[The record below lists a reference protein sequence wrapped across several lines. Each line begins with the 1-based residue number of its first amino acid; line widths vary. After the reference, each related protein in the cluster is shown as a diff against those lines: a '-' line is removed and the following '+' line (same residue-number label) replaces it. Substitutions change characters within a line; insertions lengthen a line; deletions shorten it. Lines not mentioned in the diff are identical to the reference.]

1 MQNGTYSF
9 IDVTASITGPGG
21 SFDLGYGSAN
31 AKEGI
36 TITRTQDRNNMI
48 IGADGSAMH
57 SLRADRSGSVT
68 VRLLKT
74 SNRNAMLQNMFNAQS
89 IDASLWGQ
97 NLISISHKTLKDKAV
112 CSSCAF
118 LRDPDMAYAEDGD
131 IVEWTFQ
138 CGQIDII
145 RGSL

>member
-9 IDVTASITGPGG
+9 IDYNATLVGPGG
-21 SFDLGYGSAN
+21 AIDLGYGSAN

-36 TITRTQDRNNMI
+36 TITRTQDRNSMT

-68 VRLLKT
+68 IRLLKT
-74 SNRNAMLQNMFNAQS
+74 SDRNAQLQTLFNAQS
-89 IDASLWGQ
+89 ISSSLWGK
-97 NLISISHKTLKDKAV
+97 NLISISHKILNDKVV
-112 CSSCAF
+112 CSACAF
-118 LRDPDMAYAEDGD
+118 LRDSDVTYAEDGD